1 MNGQITVSEEE
12 LNAIAASLRDA
23 SNEYNSSYTKLT
35 NLIQEITR
43 GDITGQ
49 VADDLKNKFDSKE
62 ETFKNLKATIDQAEQ
77 YMNQQLKSFN
87 DVAEG
92 VMAEM
97 R

>member
-12 LNAIAASLRDA
+12 LNAIASSLHDA
-23 SNEYNSSYTKLT
+23 SEKYSSSFTKLT
-35 NLIQEITR
+35 NLIQEVTT

-49 VADDLKNKFDSKE
+49 VADDLKQKFDSKE
-62 ETFKNLKATIDQAEQ
+62 ETFKNLKTTIDQAEQ